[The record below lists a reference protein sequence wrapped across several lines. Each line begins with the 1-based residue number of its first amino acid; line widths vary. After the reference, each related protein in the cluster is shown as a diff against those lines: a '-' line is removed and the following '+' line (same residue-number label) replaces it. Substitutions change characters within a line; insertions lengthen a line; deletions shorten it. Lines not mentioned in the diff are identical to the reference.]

1 MRTFPNFNTFF
12 MAMMRLGTALAF
24 IAVVVS
30 PKLLDV
36 NTTCQIR
43 NQSDYVEGKSP
54 VKLTTKVLQG
64 EFYSECVT
72 VHVWIKAEDFNK
84 TPKIEIQSQSIEIIM
99 PTRKREK
106 KSNKNQVRCK
116 GNASKLLQH
125 SNTTFALWELVHDCI
140 STSARSTVTVSYNT
154 TSESY
159 SVNYTVPDPMPDFQ
173 LSVNQLSKSIN
184 VTVEPGD
191 KKVYTRWCYKTHIC
205 IGHGA
210 LITIDPT
217 QSRSALLNIPH
228 LLPCLC
234 VQSYYTHTDARRRTK
249 CPFTNGSFTDVQDV
263 WNSSSITQYES
274 SFTWDTK
281 CLASDLDISAS
292 LCWKQYEH
300 LCTPVLNSTL
310 EGKDNGVSTMTYD
323 TSAVDKHPQMCVQ
336 FSLKG
341 SHHIECPFEADMSS
355 WEVYIKLGQWSVFV
369 YLTSSVPA
377 TFSAQLCVLN
387 DRGCTPTAQVHSVR
401 MEGNT
406 TDKTRLNVA
415 LHSTPEN
422 PCVQVWQ
429 SDPARHGA
437 RILCPDCE
445 YSHDTHTSTIIPTH
459 ALLFISSCRH
469 ASVHTCLLQSKQ
481 SHRLLFVFTDK
492 HNRYGIYAVAALT
505 FVVFVA
511 LLGIF
516 IHRLTKNGTAGWL
529 YIQKPV
535 LLVGSSEQS
544 EHVSAVCALA
554 SILQGELSATVHM
567 ALCAQSSQ
575 RQAGART
582 GVADLGPL
590 PWLYGQ
596 WEAMRKAQGKV
607 LIIWSPEAKKT
618 YEKWREERANMDKNE
633 RTMEDDSKTKIRE
646 EVEEDSKLNGRRL
659 GKCKKGKKDC
669 VQLCD
674 DDEDQYTHNKP
685 STVITPV
692 FIAALACLEGALQ
705 ECKDQ
710 GVALVYFHGL
720 GHSRDIPKAFRG
732 VPRYCLPQDFRGLL
746 QELGGVRRQTKTGE
760 LRWHCW
766 PRLLS
771 KVLSVLLA
779 RQLAHR
785 LQALLPQVQG
795 KKMQGLSV
803 IQSQKMMSENTQC
816 RLKFPLAAKLAK
828 PETIQEHEPL
838 HGSPGREE
846 QL

>member
-30 PKLLDV
+30 PMLLDGK
-36 NTTCQIR
+36 TTCQIR

-64 EFYSECVT
+64 ECYSECVT

-191 KKVYTRWCYKTHIC
+191 KKVNTRWCYKTHIC

-263 WNSSSITQYES
+263 WNSSDITRYES
-274 SFTWDTK
+274 SFTWHTK

-310 EGKDNGVSTMTYD
+310 EGKDNGGSTMTYD

-355 WEVYIKLGQWSVFV
+355 WEVYIELGQWSVFV

-437 RILCPDCE
+437 RILCPD
-445 YSHDTHTSTIIPTH
+445 Y
-459 ALLFISSCRH
+459 
-469 ASVHTCLLQSKQ
+469 
-481 SHRLLFVFTDK
+481 K

-516 IHRLTKNGTAGWL
+516 IHRLTKNGAAGWL

-674 DDEDQYTHNKP
+674 DDEDQYTQNKP

-692 FIAALACLEGALQ
+692 FTAALACLEGALQ

>member
-1 MRTFPNFNTFF
+1 
-12 MAMMRLGTALAF
+12 
-24 IAVVVS
+24 
-30 PKLLDV
+30 
-36 NTTCQIR
+36 
-43 NQSDYVEGKSP
+43 
-54 VKLTTKVLQG
+54 
-64 EFYSECVT
+64 
-72 VHVWIKAEDFNK
+72 
-84 TPKIEIQSQSIEIIM
+84 
-99 PTRKREK
+99 
-106 KSNKNQVRCK
+106 
-116 GNASKLLQH
+116 
-125 SNTTFALWELVHDCI
+125 
-140 STSARSTVTVSYNT
+140 
-154 TSESY
+154 
-159 SVNYTVPDPMPDFQ
+159 
-173 LSVNQLSKSIN
+173 
-184 VTVEPGD
+184 
-191 KKVYTRWCYKTHIC
+191 
-205 IGHGA
+205 
-210 LITIDPT
+210 
-217 QSRSALLNIPH
+217 
-228 LLPCLC
+228 
-234 VQSYYTHTDARRRTK
+234 
-249 CPFTNGSFTDVQDV
+249 
-263 WNSSSITQYES
+263 
-274 SFTWDTK
+274 
-281 CLASDLDISAS
+281 
-292 LCWKQYEH
+292 
-300 LCTPVLNSTL
+300 
-310 EGKDNGVSTMTYD
+310 
-323 TSAVDKHPQMCVQ
+323 
-336 FSLKG
+336 
-341 SHHIECPFEADMSS
+341 MSS
-355 WEVYIKLGQWSVFV
+355 WEVYIELGQWSVFV

-437 RILCPDCE
+437 RILCPD
-445 YSHDTHTSTIIPTH
+445 Y
-459 ALLFISSCRH
+459 
-469 ASVHTCLLQSKQ
+469 
-481 SHRLLFVFTDK
+481 K

-516 IHRLTKNGTAGWL
+516 IHRLTKNGAAGWL

-646 EVEEDSKLNGRRL
+646 EVEEDSKLNGRRV

-674 DDEDQYTHNKP
+674 DDEDQYTHSKP

-692 FIAALACLEGALQ
+692 FTAALACLEGALQ

>member
-30 PKLLDV
+30 PMLLDG

-64 EFYSECVT
+64 EFDSECVT

-84 TPKIEIQSQSIEIIM
+84 TPKIEIQSQSIEIIR
-99 PTRKREK
+99 PTRKRGK
-106 KSNKNQVRCK
+106 KFIMLTQWYPLSFFSLKKIKSDVRGTPQSCCNIAIFFVFFK
-116 GNASKLLQH
+116 
-125 SNTTFALWELVHDCI
+125 WELVHDCI
-140 STSARSTVTVSYNT
+140 STSARSTVTVSYIT

-159 SVNYTVPDPMPDFQ
+159 SVSYTVPDSTSIRTLLEGANTAFPKGPMPDFQ

-191 KKVYTRWCYKTHIC
+191 KEVNTRWCYKTHIC
-205 IGHGA
+205 DGDGT

-234 VQSYYTHTDARRRTK
+234 VQSYYTHPDAWRRTK

-263 WNSSSITQYES
+263 WNSSDITWYES
-274 SFTWDTK
+274 NFTWNTK

-323 TSAVDKHPQMCVQ
+323 TSTVDKHPQMCVQ

-355 WEVYIKLGQWSVFV
+355 WEVYIELGQWSVFV

-437 RILCPDCE
+437 RILCPD
-445 YSHDTHTSTIIPTH
+445 Y
-459 ALLFISSCRH
+459 
-469 ASVHTCLLQSKQ
+469 
-481 SHRLLFVFTDK
+481 K

-516 IHRLTKNGTAGWL
+516 IHRLTKNGAAGWL

-646 EVEEDSKLNGRRL
+646 EVEEDSKLNGRRV

-674 DDEDQYTHNKP
+674 DDEDQYTHSKP
-685 STVITPV
+685 SSVITPV
-692 FIAALACLEGALQ
+692 FTAALACLEGALQ